1 MTSLRC
7 KGVPTANAIVDRT
20 RETKKVVFK
29 VRSII
34 AIPLLALIAA
44 VSGVVF
50 AAGGTAQ
57 AQQQSRQPP
66 LSQLGEDGGGGT
78 IENIAVQGNERI
90 EPGTVVSYL
99 TVRPGD
105 PFDPER
111 LDESLKR
118 LFNTGLFAD
127 VAFSRQDD
135 TLIINVTENPIINRI
150 IFDGNDSLDNEEL
163 GEEVQL
169 RPRLVFT
176 RAKVRADVERM
187 LTLYRRSG
195 RFAAVIEPKV
205 VQLPQNRVDLVFEI
219 SEGPKSKIRRVNFV
233 GNKTFSDGEL
243 RDQLATQEARW
254 WKLFA
259 SNDSFDPDR
268 QAFDREQLR
277 RFYLN
282 QGYADFRVVS
292 AVAELTPDRED
303 FLVTFV
309 VEEGEIYRFDQVE
322 IESEIRDISPE
333 FFRGFLNMREGDLY
347 SLDAIQNSV
356 DNLTNAA
363 GVLGYAFVDIRP
375 EPRKNREENTLDVT
389 FRVLEAPRVYVERI
403 EIHGNT
409 RTRDDVV
416 RREFRLVEGDAFNLS
431 KMQRSRQRVQRL
443 GFFREVEIE
452 ELPGSQQDRIVLDTN
467 VEEEATGELSLSAAF
482 SSLENFIFQFAI
494 RERNFMGKG
503 QDLRLNFSLSSLR
516 RQIDIGFTEPFFMG
530 RDISAGFDL
539 FRINIEQSTASTF
552 ETVSTGGTLR
562 LGLSIAERT
571 VLALRYTLRQDE
583 VDLGALN
590 PSRFIIDA
598 LGSQTTSLF
607 GYSLIFDTINNPRR
621 PTRGQRLNFSQEFAG
636 IGGDIF
642 YLRNRVDYDNFI
654 PLPFNFIGRIGAEG
668 GYIQGL
674 GQDVRINDR
683 FFLGGPRVR
692 GFDTAGLGPVAVS
705 LDDEGNPVRRT
716 DFIGGEAF
724 YLGTTELFVPLGSAA
739 RELGVEASVYADVA
753 SLFEV
758 GGRREFADE
767 AIFGD
772 TAEPRI
778 SVGIGVSWESPF
790 GPFRV
795 DLAKTLND
803 EPFDDTK
810 TLQFNVGTSF

>member
-1 MTSLRC
+1 M
-7 KGVPTANAIVDRT
+7 G
-20 RETKKVVFK
+20 
-29 VRSII
+29 
-34 AIPLLALIAA
+34 
-44 VSGVVF
+44 
-50 AAGGTAQ
+50 
-57 AQQQSRQPP
+57 QQ
-66 LSQLGEDGGGGT
+66 GGGGT
-78 IENIAVQGNERI
+78 IEEIAVRGNQRI
-90 EPGTVVSYL
+90 EPATIMSYL

-105 PFDPER
+105 PFDPEQ
-111 LDESLKR
+111 LDNSLKR
-118 LFNTGLFAD
+118 LFDTGLFAD
-127 VAFSRQDD
+127 VSFSRQGN
-135 TLIINVTENPIINRI
+135 TLVINVTENPIINRI
-150 IFDGNDSLDNEEL
+150 VFDGNESKDDEEL

-195 RFAAVIEPKV
+195 RFAAVIEPKI
-205 VQLPQNRVDLVFEI
+205 VQLPQNRVDLIFEI
-219 SEGPKSKIRRVNFV
+219 SEGPKSKIRRVNFI
-233 GNKTFSDGEL
+233 GNKTFSDSEL

-268 QAFDREQLR
+268 QAFDREQVR

-282 QGYADFRVVS
+282 RGYADFRVVS

-303 FLVTFV
+303 FIVNFV
-309 VEEGEIYRFDQVE
+309 VEEGEIYHFDDVK
-322 IESEIRDISPE
+322 IESEISDIEPE
-333 FFRGFLNMREGDLY
+333 FFKGFLNMQEGDLY

-375 EPRKNREENTLDVT
+375 RPSKNREENTLDVT
-389 FRVLEAPRVYVERI
+389 FQVQEAPRVYVERI
-403 EIHGNT
+403 EIHGNV
-409 RTRDDVV
+409 RTRDEVI

-431 KMQRSRQRVQRL
+431 KMQRSRQRVRQL
-443 GFFREVEIE
+443 GFFRNVEIE
-452 ELPGSQQDRIVLDTN
+452 QTQGSQEDRIVLDTS

-482 SSLENFIFQFAI
+482 SSLENFIFQFGL

-503 QDLRLNFSLSSLR
+503 QDLRLNVSLSGLR
-516 RQIDIGFTEPFFMG
+516 RQIDVGFTEPFFMG

-539 FRINIEQSTASTF
+539 FRINIEQSDASTF

-562 LGLSIAERT
+562 LGLSIAEQT

-583 VDLGALN
+583 VDLGAVQ
-590 PSRFIIDA
+590 PSRFILDA
-598 LGSQTTSLF
+598 LGTKTTSLF
-607 GYSLIFDTINNPRR
+607 GYSLIFNTLNNPRR
-621 PTRGQRLNFSQEFAG
+621 PSRGQRLNFSQEFAG
-636 IGGDIF
+636 IGGDVF
-642 YLRNRVDYDNFI
+642 YLRNRLEYTNFI
-654 PLPFNFIGRIGAEG
+654 PLPFGFTGRVRTEG

-674 GQDVRINDR
+674 GEEVRINDR

-692 GFDTAGLGPVAVS
+692 GFDTAGLGPAAVA
-705 LDDEGNPVRRT
+705 LDDQGNPVDRT

-724 YLGTTELFVPLGSAA
+724 YLSTAEMFLPLGSSAE
-739 RELGVEASVYADVA
+739 ELGVRASVYADVA

-758 GGRREFADE
+758 GGRENFPNETIR
-767 AIFGD
+767 GD

-778 SVGIGVSWESPF
+778 SVGVGVSWESPF

-795 DLAKTLND
+795 DFAKTLND
-803 EPFDDTK
+803 QPFDDTK
-810 TLQFNVGTSF
+810 TFQFNVGTSF

>member
-1 MTSLRC
+1 
-7 KGVPTANAIVDRT
+7 
-20 RETKKVVFK
+20 
-29 VRSII
+29 VRSRL
-34 AIPLLALIAA
+34 LLALNFLLSLALSVAFAVTAA
-44 VSGVVF
+44 QAIQVQSPLPQ
-50 AAGGTAQ
+50 AGG
-57 AQQQSRQPP
+57 
-66 LSQLGEDGGGGT
+66 GVIDG
-78 IENIAVQGNERI
+78 IAVRGNERI
-90 EPGTVVSYL
+90 EPATVVSYL

-105 PFDPER
+105 PFDPEM

-127 VAFSRQDD
+127 VSFSRQGN

-163 GEEVQL
+163 GGEVEL

-205 VQLPQNRVDLVFEI
+205 VQLPQNRVDLIFEI
-219 SEGPKSKIRRVNFV
+219 SEGPKSKIRRVNFI
-233 GNKTFSDGEL
+233 GNKVFSDSDL

-254 WKLFA
+254 WKIFA

-282 QGYADFRVVS
+282 NGYADFRVVS
-292 AVAELTPDRED
+292 AVAELTPDRQD
-303 FLVTFV
+303 FIVTFV
-309 VEEGEIYRFDQVE
+309 VEEGEVYHFGEVK
-322 IESEIRDISPE
+322 IESEIRDVDPS
-333 FFRGFLNMREGDLY
+333 FFRAFLGMRAGDLY
-347 SLDAIQNSV
+347 SLDAVTNSV
-356 DNLTNAA
+356 DRLTNAA
-363 GVLGYAFVDIRP
+363 GVLGYAFVNIRP
-375 EPRKNREENTLDVT
+375 EPRKDRAANTLDIT

-403 EIHGNT
+403 EIHGNV
-409 RTRDDVV
+409 RTRDEVI

-431 KMQRSRQRVQRL
+431 LMERSRQRIRQL
-443 GFFREVEIE
+443 GYFEEVEIE
-452 ELPGSQQDRIVLDTN
+452 QLPGSQEDRIILDTN
-467 VEEEATGELSLSAAF
+467 VEEQATGELSVSAAF

-494 RERNFMGKG
+494 RERNLMGKG

-516 RQIDIGFTEPFFMG
+516 QQIDIGFTEPFFLG
-530 RDISAGFDL
+530 RNISAGVDF
-539 FRINIEQSTASTF
+539 FRINLEQSRRSTF
-552 ETVSTGGTLR
+552 ETTSTGGSLR

-583 VDLGALN
+583 VDIGGFQ

-598 LGSQTTSLF
+598 LGKQTTSLF
-607 GYSLIFDTINNPRR
+607 GYSLIFNTLNNPLR
-621 PTRGQRLNFSQEFAG
+621 PTRGQRINFSQEYAG
-636 IGGDIF
+636 LGGDVF
-642 YLRNRVDYDNFI
+642 YLRTRFDYENFI
-654 PLPFNFIGRIGAEG
+654 PLPFGFIGRLGAEG

-674 GQDVRINDR
+674 GEDVRINDR

-692 GFDTAGLGPVAVS
+692 GFDTAGLGPAAVAV
-705 LDDEGNPVRRT
+705 DQAGNPIQRT

-724 YLGTTELFVPLGSAA
+724 YLGSTELFIPLGPAA
-739 RELGVEASVYADVA
+739 EELGVRASAFADVA
-753 SLFEV
+753 SLFDVSVEQQFPNE
-758 GGRREFADE
+758 RL
-767 AIFGD
+767 FGD
-772 TAEPRI
+772 TASPRI
-778 SVGIGVSWESPF
+778 SVGIGVSWDSPF

-803 EPFDDTK
+803 QPFDDTK